1 MFFVCVGQLNLKRQI
16 RISQPTALCSV
27 SACPKPDEL
36 PFSTVVPL
44 KRTYE
49 PGEQI
54 VFSCQPG
61 YVSRGGIRRFTCPLT
76 GLWPINTLKCMR
88 KSASFPTFPAYSDP
102 VCGGEMT
109 DLVQLWVQKASR
121 AAGREQ
127 WVQKAS
133 RATGW
138 GAVGTEGQQGRGVG
152 GSGRRRPAGPRGGGQ
167 WAQKASRAAGQGAVG
182 VGFMGGETAD
192 SQCCFPKARRRGWA
206 EDELVRRHQ

>member
-16 RISQPTALCSV
+16 WISQPTALCSV

-44 KRTYE
+44 KQSYE

-88 KSASFPTFPAYSDP
+88 KSASFPTFPAHSDP
-102 VCGGEMT
+102 VRGGEMT
-109 DLVQLWVQKASR
+109 DPVQLWVQKASR
-121 AAGREQ
+121 AAG
-127 WVQKAS
+127 
-133 RATGW
+133 W
-138 GAVGTEGQQGRGVG
+138 GTAGAEGQQSRG
-152 GSGRRRPAGPRGGGQ
+152 A
-167 WAQKASRAAGQGAVG
+167 GAVG

-192 SQCCFPKARRRGWA
+192 SQCCLPEARRRGWA
-206 EDELVRRHQ
+206 EDELVRRHR